1 MQMVNWPG
9 NNYWPLWQRIIF
21 RFVCIYF
28 LLYTAPWT
36 WIELIPGLD
45 AVTVY
50 YYQLLD
56 WLVNGANKY
65 IFHTYREL
73 VPTNGSGDTSYAWTM
88 LKLFLLVALAGCIIW
103 SLAGR
108 KKTQYNR
115 LAWWFKIIL
124 RYYIILSCFNYG
136 FIKLFHMQMPFPGNS
151 LMATQLG
158 DLLPM
163 RLSWIYM
170 GYSGQYQF
178 FAGAME
184 VLAGCLLLF
193 RRTSTAGT
201 LLAAGVFAN
210 VALMNTSYDIPVK
223 LFSQHLFIACLV
235 LLAFEYK
242 RLFSFFINR
251 VTPAGNMYSVTFPA
265 KWMRVTGIV
274 LKLVFIAF
282 VVVLG
287 FYNLYSESNA
297 SKSAGATAPFQKGIY
312 DVTLFVKNGDTIPAL
327 VTDTLRWKDVA
338 IDDARGGSVNTTDTI
353 FWQRYR
359 RGYFK
364 YKVNDS
370 THTVTFSRSSWQ
382 MDMTELFTL
391 DYKVLDTGSIM
402 LSGKMRNDAVTA
414 VLKKSNRHF
423 QLEEKQFHWLS
434 EYNR

>member
-1 MQMVNWPG
+1 MQLVNWPG

-45 AVTVY
+45 AVTAY
-50 YYQLLD
+50 YYQFAD
-56 WLVNGANKY
+56 WLVNAANKY
-65 IFHTYREL
+65 VFHTYKEL
-73 VPTNGSGDTSYAWTM
+73 VPLNGSGDTSYGWIQ
-88 LKLFLLVALAGCIIW
+88 LQLFLLIALAGTVIW
-103 SLAGR
+103 SLAAN
-108 KKTQYNR
+108 KVTQHNR
-115 LAWWFKIIL
+115 MAWWFKTIL
-124 RYYIILSCFNYG
+124 RYYVIMFCFSYG

-151 LMATQLG
+151 LMATQVG

-170 GYSGQYQF
+170 GYSHQYQF

-184 VLAGCLLLF
+184 VLAGLLLLF
-193 RRTSTAGT
+193 RRTATAGT
-201 LLAAGVFAN
+201 LLAAGVFLN

-242 RLFSFFINR
+242 RLFSFFTNSN
-251 VTPAGNMYSVTFPA
+251 TPAGNMYAVQFPA
-265 KWMRVTGIV
+265 KWMRVTGWVCKIV
-274 LKLVFIAF
+274 F
-282 VVVLG
+282 VVFVVLVG
-287 FYNLYSESNA
+287 FFKLYSENRNMKV
-297 SKSAGATAPFQKGIY
+297 SKATPPFEKGMY
-312 DVTLFVKNGDTIPAL
+312 DITVFVKNGDTIPAL
-327 VTDTLRWKDVA
+327 VTDTLRWKDMA
-338 IDDARGGSVNTTDTI
+338 IDDARGGSINTTDTM
-353 FWQRYR
+353 FWLRYH

-364 YKVNDS
+364 YKADDS
-370 THTVTFSRSSWQ
+370 AHTVTFSRSSWQ

-391 DYKVLDTGSIM
+391 DYKILDTGTIM
-402 LSGKMRNDAVTA
+402 LHGAIRRDSVT
-414 VLKKSNRHF
+414 VILKKSNRHF